1 MRPREGKGLAQD
13 TKLAVVRVKSDPR
26 SLPSTRGCA
35 SVLALWPARPGVQAG
50 HSGWQAYEVNGEQ
63 AAEPSST
70 TAITKA
76 QTGHLCFDQKEIGHR
91 ERKSTQRH
99 AGPQPSA
106 SPQLQPI
113 SAFLGDTGRKTEE
126 L

>member
-1 MRPREGKGLAQD
+1 MPKTQKASCGQGQVRSPGLFPPPE
-13 TKLAVVRVKSDPR
+13 AV
-26 SLPSTRGCA
+26 A
-35 SVLALWPARPGVQAG
+35 SVLALWPARPGAQVR
-50 HSGWQAYEVNGEQ
+50 HSGWQAYEVDGEQ

-106 SPQLQPI
+106 SPWKAELQPI
-113 SAFLGDTGRKTEE
+113 SALLGDAGRETEE